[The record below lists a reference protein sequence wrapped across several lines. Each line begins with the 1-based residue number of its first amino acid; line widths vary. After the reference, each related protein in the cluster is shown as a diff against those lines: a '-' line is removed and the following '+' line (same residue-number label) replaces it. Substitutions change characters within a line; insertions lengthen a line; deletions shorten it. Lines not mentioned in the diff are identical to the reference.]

1 MEPTRRRLT
10 DDDLIYFV
18 HIPRTGGTTFHELLA
33 SRFPADR
40 CRKGGSRRE
49 VAEDLRRAAPSE
61 LARLRLI
68 SGHHDTNVTALLGR
82 RPFFVT
88 MLREPVART
97 MSWHEILK
105 KMPEH
110 PLHHAACTMT
120 FLEFLGTREA
130 AAEANR
136 QTRQIAGAMD
146 VPSGRS
152 LPSGGTLLDLARE
165 CLADFAFFGLR
176 ERYEDSLRLLAHT
189 FAWKPFPKP
198 PVLNASGAVNH
209 RLRLGPREL
218 ELVQERNVL
227 DLELWSYARR
237 LFRERL
243 ETPAG
248 SATTDFA
255 EIEAL
260 G

>member
-1 MEPTRRRLT
+1 MAPIRHRLT

-40 CRKGGSRRE
+40 CRKGGSRRD
-49 VAEDLRRAAPSE
+49 VADDLRRAAPSE
-61 LARLRLI
+61 LSRLRLM
-68 SGHHDTNVTALLGR
+68 SGHLDTNVTALLGR
-82 RPFFVT
+82 RPHFVT
-88 MLREPVART
+88 MLREPIART
-97 MSWHEILK
+97 MSWYAILK

-110 PLHHAACTMT
+110 ALHRAACTMT
-120 FLEFLGTREA
+120 FAEFLRTPEA

-136 QTRQIAGAMD
+136 QTRQVAGAMD
-146 VPSGRS
+146 APAGQSA
-152 LPSGGTLLDLARE
+152 PSGGTLLDLARE
-165 CLADFAFFGLR
+165 SLSDFAFFGLR
-176 ERYEDSLRLLAHT
+176 ERYEASLRLLAHT
-189 FAWKPFPKP
+189 FRWTPFPSP
-198 PVLNASGAVNH
+198 PVLNPSGAVNH

-243 ETPAG
+243 ETLAG
-248 SATTDFA
+248 PATTDRA
-255 EIEAL
+255 EVEAI